1 MTTKTEKLR
10 TALLSRGFA
19 PTEHKS
25 QRECLTGLSVQGTPL
40 WIWLDKMGGARF
52 SRSTRKGDA
61 FALSGRTI
69 EKLLAGKS
77 SNLIPGGNP

>member
-1 MTTKTEKLR
+1 MATKTEKLR
-10 TALLSRGFA
+10 TALLARGFTV
-19 PTEHKS
+19 TEHAS

-61 FALSGRTI
+61 VALSGRTI
-69 EKLLAGKS
+69 ARLLEGKQS
-77 SNLIPGGNP
+77 SLIPGGNP